1 MVGRSNGIR
10 IRIAIRSGG
19 DVDVDEDAMR
29 WVGMGCLAVVLIYRR
44 HKCNAI
50 AARLQ
55 HLNFHK
61 LSQQRTTLD
70 EAKPFERSMGY
81 VVGGKRVFPLA

>member
-44 HKCNAI
+44 HKCNA
-50 AARLQ
+50 A
-55 HLNFHK
+55 FK
-61 LSQQRTTLD
+61 LS
-70 EAKPFERSMGY
+70 
-81 VVGGKRVFPLA
+81 